1 MFVDDNAYNESTVI
15 GAVDDDD
22 DDDDDVEKEV
32 DSTEAIGNSS
42 GGKSLIRIRS
52 TLRPS
57 ILLTTG
63 GR

>member
-1 MFVDDNAYNESTVI
+1 MFVDDNAHNESTVI
-15 GAVDDDD
+15 GAVDDN
-22 DDDDDVEKEV
+22 DDDDVDKEV
-32 DSTEAIGNSS
+32 DSTEDIGNSS

>member
-1 MFVDDNAYNESTVI
+1 MFVDDNAHNESTVI
-15 GAVDDDD
+15 GAVDDN
-22 DDDDDVEKEV
+22 DDDDVDKEV